1 MSGFLGILF
10 PGGGAGGLPPITPST
25 YIAFGGTTAAKRIS
39 VYNWNSASGFG
50 SLFTTPSIPNN
61 IGQVSFVRDN
71 SVFSASFVAAPY
83 FSVWQ
88 WSGVGFGTQYSNPA
102 SALSPGS
109 GGPAGF
115 TWTQAVDAIL
125 TSNSTAVSFP
135 QAWAWSQASG
145 FGSKYSNGAA
155 INSIGATTGITLNGD
170 NTQVAFSQNAG
181 TTISLYPWSTA
192 TGFGTKYASPVTIP
206 PFGNNPGSVS
216 FNQITNDVAIGST
229 SSPFIAAYPVTS
241 AGFGAKYSNP
251 STAIGGTVYA
261 VRFSPNGG
269 QIAVGNNS
277 TPAAL
282 KIYQWGAG
290 FGSLYS
296 GPSIPTTVNSADWS
310 STGSEIAGA
319 TSSSSPYVR
328 AYPWTTGGVG
338 SQYSNP
344 STAPGVPN
352 CVSFSNQTR

>member
-1 MSGFLGILF
+1 MSGFLGMMF
-10 PGGGAGGLPPITPST
+10 PSGGSGGLPPVTPST

-39 VYNWNSASGFG
+39 VYGWDSASGFG

-61 IGQVSFVRDN
+61 ISQVSFVRDN

-88 WSGVGFGTQYSNPA
+88 WSGLGFGTQYSNPG
-102 SALSPGS
+102 SSLSPS
-109 GGPAGF
+109 TGGPAGF
-115 TWTQAVDAIL
+115 TWTKTVDAIL
-125 TSNSTAVSFP
+125 TSNATAVSYP
-135 QAWAWSQASG
+135 QAWAWSQSSG
-145 FGSKYSNGAA
+145 FGSKYSNGSA
-155 INSIGATTGITLNGD
+155 INSVGATTGITLNGD

-181 TTISLYPWSTA
+181 TAISLYPWSSS
-192 TGFGTKYASPVTIP
+192 TGFGTRYSNPVTIP

-216 FNQITNDVAIGST
+216 FNQTTNDVAIGST
-229 SSPFIAAYPVTS
+229 ASPFIAAYPVTS
-241 AGFGAKYSNP
+241 AGFGVKYSNP
-251 STAIGGTVYA
+251 SSAIGGTVYS
-261 VRFSPNGG
+261 VRFSPTGG
-269 QIAVGNNS
+269 QLAVGNNS

-296 GPSIPTTVNSADWS
+296 GPSISTTVNSADWS

-319 TSSSSPYVR
+319 TSAVIPYVR
-328 AYPWTTGGVG
+328 AYPWTSGGVG
-338 SQYSNP
+338 SQYTNP
-344 STAPGVPN
+344 STTPGVPN

>member
-10 PGGGAGGLPPITPST
+10 PGGGSGGLPPITPST
-25 YIAFGGTTAAKRIS
+25 YIALGGSTAAKRITA
-39 VYNWNSASGFG
+39 YGWNSSTGFG
-50 SLFTTPSIPNN
+50 SAFTTPAIANT

-71 SVFSASFVAAPY
+71 SVFAASFASAPY
-83 FSVWQ
+83 FNVWQ
-88 WSGVGFGTQYSNPA
+88 WSGLGFGTQYSNPA
-102 SALSPGS
+102 SALSPSS

-115 TWTQAVDAIL
+115 TWTNAVDAIL
-125 TSNSTAVSFP
+125 TSNATAVSYP

-155 INSIGATTGITLNGD
+155 INSIGATTGVTLNGD

-181 TTISLYPWSTA
+181 TTISLYPWSTS
-192 TGFGTKYASPVTIP
+192 TGFGTKYASPATIP

-216 FNQITNDVAIGST
+216 FNAVTNDVAIGST

-241 AGFGAKYSNP
+241 LGFGAKYSNP
-251 STAIGGTVYA
+251 STAVAGTVYA
-261 VRFSPNGG
+261 VRFSPTGG

-282 KIYQWGAG
+282 KIYSWGSG

-296 GPSIPTTVNSADWS
+296 GPSILTTVNSADWS

-319 TSSSSPYVR
+319 TSSSSPYVK
-328 AYPWTTGGVG
+328 AYPWTAGGVG

-344 STAPGVPN
+344 STTPGVPN
-352 CVSFSNQTR
+352 CVSFSNQSR